1 MERGIKVVYAW
12 GKILSR
18 RPSHIQHLVA
28 YQKMVYSMETN
39 DTLATPDCDVAV
51 STSTHQPR
59 LSAAPPNLKNTQA
72 FSDLVS
78 SEDF

>member
-1 MERGIKVVYAW
+1 
-12 GKILSR
+12 
-18 RPSHIQHLVA
+18 
-28 YQKMVYSMETN
+28 MVYSMETN